1 MRHLA
6 EAWLRTLG
14 AAGAD
19 GDVAAVGADLLTRY
33 AEPHRHYHDLIHLDE
48 VLGRVDLI
56 AGAEDDVAAVRIAA
70 WFHDAVYR
78 PGEEG
83 NEERSAHLAETSLAV
98 LRLPDRT
105 VTEVARLVR
114 LTAEHD
120 AAPVDRNGAVLCDA
134 DLGVLAA
141 DPARYTSYA
150 AGVRAEWAHVPDAD
164 FARGRAAVLRGL
176 LSRATLFCTA
186 PARAWEEPA
195 RRNIGAELARL
206 GEPPD

>member
-6 EAWLRTLG
+6 EAWLRTLA

-19 GDVAAVGADLLTRY
+19 GDVAAVGADLLARY
-33 AEPHRHYHDLIHLDE
+33 AEPHRHYHDLVHLDE
-48 VLGRVDLI
+48 VLGRVDLL
-56 AGAEDDVAAVRIAA
+56 AGQDDDVAVVRIAA

-78 PGEEG
+78 PGAGG
-83 NEERSAHLAETSLAV
+83 NEERSAHLAETSLSV
-98 LRLPDRT
+98 LRLPHRT
-105 VTEVARLVR
+105 VAEVARLVR

-120 AAPVDRNGAVLCDA
+120 AGPDDRNGAVLCDA
-134 DLGVLAA
+134 DLGVLAS

-176 LSRATLFCTA
+176 LGRTALFRTA